1 MGGVLLKEAASN
13 INFNELIRDYR
24 MMKKEIE
31 RLQRI
36 LYGFSIPM
44 RNWGVAQ
51 YGIEATL
58 PNGSKGKSQAE
69 LIDMDIR
76 EQKQIER
83 LGYYQSRV
91 YAIECAGDF
100 LEREILKI
108 VYDCMLSRMTRQQIA
123 EHLEVSR
130 DSVDKLRAE
139 VKAQICTN
147 TTFSKLLI
155 HEKTAC

>member
-1 MGGVLLKEAASN
+1 MGEILLKEAASN
-13 INFNELIRDYR
+13 INFNELIRDYC

-51 YGIEATL
+51 YGIEVTL
-58 PNGSKGKSQAE
+58 QGSKGKSQAE
-69 LIDMDIR
+69 LKDMDIR

-83 LGYYQSRV
+83 LELYQSRV

-100 LEREILKI
+100 LDREILKI

-139 VKAQICTN
+139 IKAQICTN